1 MPIFRLL
8 LIAMLSSSW
17 CLALLGLRFQ
27 WSGQTWF
34 SFMAWNLFLAGIPL
48 GFAVILIKIDRWRLA
63 TPLIA
68 GWLLFFPNA
77 PYVLTDLLHLKE
89 RGGMPLWFDLLMLL
103 SFALVSL
110 WLGFQSLHLVQ
121 MWIAEKTSTLTA
133 WAFVGVSLL
142 LSGFGIY
149 LGRFL
154 RWNSW
159 DIIRRPGALMNDIWV
174 RFADPLAH
182 ERTWGVTLGFGGL
195 LLIAYL
201 FWMFSVSSSRDYR
214 THDDRA

>member
-1 MPIFRLL
+1 MPLFRLL
-8 LIAMLSSSW
+8 IIAALACAW
-17 CLALLGLRFQ
+17 CLALLELRFH
-27 WSGQTWF
+27 WSGHTWF

-48 GFAVILIKIDRWRLA
+48 GFAVILAKIERWRLA
-63 TPLIA
+63 TPLLA

-110 WLGFQSLHLVQ
+110 WMGFQSLHLVQ
-121 MWIAEKTSTLTA
+121 VWIAEKTSAAVA
-133 WAFVGVSLL
+133 WAFVGICLL

-159 DIIRRPGALMNDIWV
+159 DIIRRPEALMNDIWV

-195 LLIAYL
+195 LMIGYL
-201 FWMFSVSSSRDYR
+201 FWIFSTSKTRVPR
-214 THDDRA
+214 TNAD

>member
-8 LIAMLSSSW
+8 FVATLASAW
-17 CLALLGLRFQ
+17 CLALLGLRYH
-27 WSGQTWF
+27 WSGHAWF
-34 SFMAWNLFLAGIPL
+34 SFMAWNLFLAAIPL
-48 GFAVILIKIDRWRLA
+48 GFAALLVKTNRWRLA

-110 WLGFQSLHLVQ
+110 WMGFQSLQLVQ
-121 MWIAEKTSTLTA
+121 TWIAKKTSSWVA
-133 WAFVGVSLL
+133 WAFVGMSLL

-159 DIIRRPGALMNDIWV
+159 DIVSRPEALMHDVWV
-174 RFADPLAH
+174 RFADPFAH

-195 LLIAYL
+195 LMIAYL
-201 FWMFSVSSSRDYR
+201 FWMFAASSSRDLR
-214 THDDRA
+214 THAD